1 MEEARKA
8 AAHVQDPRRTASSQS
23 EPSVPRWRSPPK
35 RHKPLAAVRS
45 AWKKHTR
52 SRSGP
57 PTPRGPDIPRGCRPI
72 YRRQRPD
79 LLIFSGLFL
88 ARRLPTQP
96 PGFEACEGSEAA
108 RRGMPAS
115 PFSSF
120 PSAVSN
126 SRRRRRCRGFSRPCG
141 SARVSISGFVGWGP
155 DGLGL
160 PLGGCAGGSGYVV
173 LGFARLICF
182 DSGGSCMLWCWWAQF
197 GLGLALVVL

>member
-72 YRRQRPD
+72 YRRQRPG
-79 LLIFSGLFL
+79 LLIFSGPLFL
-88 ARRLPTQP
+88 ARRLPP
-96 PGFEACEGSEAA
+96 LPVGSVRRSSAERYA
-108 RRGMPAS
+108 REPS
-115 PFSSF
+115 FSSSLSPPRRF
-120 PSAVSN
+120 RIREGVVVVVA
-126 SRRRRRCRGFSRPCG
+126 SRGRAGLRVFRFRGSL
-141 SARVSISGFVGWGP
+141 VGDRTG
-155 DGLGL
+155 
-160 PLGGCAGGSGYVV
+160 
-173 LGFARLICF
+173 
-182 DSGGSCMLWCWWAQF
+182 
-197 GLGLALVVL
+197 